1 MADTPTNAELAAEVV
16 GAVAAVRGAQ
26 GTVEQAATLLAS
38 HLGDPKAHGAE
49 TKVNILAAVPK
60 PVWDGKNLGFKND
73 DNSLSVPAVDLSG
86 PIGPKGEPG
95 LTPSHQWDGTKL
107 KFQNS
112 DGSWPAAGTEL
123 KSDSTAEAQEAATIA
138 AGAAERAS
146 SSELSVSA
154 NADIATQKASVA
166 STAADTATAKAQES
180 ATSATAAATSATAA
194 ATSAQN
200 AAKSASDAATSATLT
215 AASVDAV
222 TVQAGKAKTQADRAQ
237 TEADRAAAVAILAQE
252 GVTGLVAPGRGLG
265 ITTAGSLD
273 VDIAS
278 ETSIGGVQIATAAD
292 VASGVAG
299 EVPRV
304 LAVGSDALDAL
315 MPTMLIGSI
324 QTMLCADSYVPN
336 GTVPANGGEY
346 TQEQFREFY
355 DTYLAGGKLI
365 TCTYAAFAAQV
376 ALTGNCAKFA
386 LDTTSQKFKVPL
398 LKNGDSIT
406 QAASASELGKSYKA
420 GLPNVT
426 GTTGGVRSDNPAA
439 TTGAFSIPTP
449 GNAGQFAGVGSGGV
463 GYLGTMNF
471 NLSAG
476 NAIYRNDV
484 TTVLDEQ
491 VRLRHFVVLA
501 SAQNSASVFDWS
513 NYMAGLAGKAN
524 LDMDNM
530 TRTGTAKVANCGKP
544 SARAISV
551 AVPAYGSNTPAA
563 PASGAFKFGGVAS
576 AAGQYI
582 RLSRESY
589 TTDDIQWASA
599 GGQTLICTVAV
610 RKGDAVWIN
619 GNVPNNLAMTFIYD
633 EGAD

>member
-1 MADTPTNAELAAEVV
+1 MAGETPTTNAELAAEVV

-26 GTVEQAATLLAS
+26 GTVEQAATLLAN

-49 TKVNILAAVPK
+49 TKANILAAVPK

-95 LTPSHQWDGTKL
+95 LTPSHQWNGTKL
-107 KFQNS
+107 KFQNP
-112 DGSWPAAGTEL
+112 DGTWPAAGTEL

-200 AAKSASDAATSATLT
+200 AAKSASDAATNATLT

-222 TVQAGKAKTQADRAQ
+222 TAQAGKAKTQADRAQ
-237 TEADRAAAVAILAQE
+237 SEADRAAAVAILAQE

-273 VDIAS
+273 LDIAS

-299 EVPRV
+299 EVPKV
-304 LAVGSDALDAL
+304 LAVGSDALNTL

-324 QTMLCADSYVPN
+324 QTMLCTDTYVPN
-336 GTVPANGGEY
+336 GTVPADAAEY
-346 TQEQFREFY
+346 TREQFREFY
-355 DTYLAGGKLI
+355 DTYLVGGKLL

-386 LDTTSQKFKVPL
+386 LDTTAQKFKVPL

-406 QAASASELGKSYKA
+406 QAASAAELGKSVKA
-420 GLPNVT
+420 GLPNIEGWTGLVSSDGTLTGPFYKGAAVYGVT
-426 GTTGGVRSDNPAA
+426 GVSYSTNPGVYFGSNKAN
-439 TTGAFSIPTP
+439 TIY
-449 GNAGQFAGVGSGGV
+449 GNS
-463 GYLGTMNF
+463 
-471 NLSAG
+471 
-476 NAIYRNDV
+476 
-484 TTVLDEQ
+484 TTVTDEQ

-513 NYMAGLAGKAN
+513 NYMAGLAGKLNVDLSNITASGLSALFPSALGATGYQKFAN
-524 LDMDNM
+524 GLIIQWGYVSTNGTYSFPVAFPTGAVSLTFGRVSGANGVPGADSINASSFSYRSLD
-530 TRTGTAKVANCGKP
+530 VAN
-544 SARAISV
+544 
-551 AVPAYGSNTPAA
+551 VPACYMAIG
-563 PASGAFKFGGVAS
+563 
-576 AAGQYI
+576 Y
-582 RLSRESY
+582 
-589 TTDDIQWASA
+589 
-599 GGQTLICTVAV
+599 
-610 RKGDAVWIN
+610 
-619 GNVPNNLAMTFIYD
+619 
-633 EGAD
+633 

>member
-1 MADTPTNAELAAEVV
+1 MSVDKTPTGVVYTVTNGTAGQQYPLTFPYIKGADVKAYYVANGKQTVLTYGIQYTVEDQTLTALVALPVDAKLAIYRQTDLTQEIVWKDGQAVYTPDIMKADDKLTLIAQEIAADMSRTVKLTREEEAAGGKPEGVMQNIYGARDAAAASANVASNKAAE
-16 GAVAAVRGAQ
+16 AADSA
-26 GTVEQAATLLAS
+26 QAASEKADESAAS
-38 HLGDPKAHGAE
+38 
-49 TKVNILAAVPK
+49 AAA
-60 PVWDGKNLGFKND
+60 
-73 DNSLSVPAVDLSG
+73 SAQS
-86 PIGPKGEPG
+86 
-95 LTPSHQWDGTKL
+95 
-107 KFQNS
+107 
-112 DGSWPAAGTEL
+112 AANAYAASEGMAPRM
-123 KSDSTAEAQEAATIA
+123 DAAEAKNTQQDTRLD
-138 AGAAERAS
+138 AAEQGI
-146 SSELSVSA
+146 SA
-154 NADIATQKASVA
+154 I
-166 STAADTATAKAQES
+166 
-180 ATSATAAATSATAA
+180 
-194 ATSAQN
+194 
-200 AAKSASDAATSATLT
+200 SATLIGSVLSIT
-215 AASVDAV
+215 AA
-222 TVQAGKAKTQADRAQ
+222 
-237 TEADRAAAVAILAQE
+237 E
-252 GVTGLVAPGRGLG
+252 G
-265 ITTAGSLD
+265 
-273 VDIAS
+273 
-278 ETSIGGVQIATAAD
+278 
-292 VASGVAG
+292 
-299 EVPRV
+299 
-304 LAVGSDALDAL
+304 
-315 MPTMLIGSI
+315 
-324 QTMLCADSYVPN
+324 YVPN
-336 GTVPANGGEY
+336 GTVPADAAEY
-346 TQEQFREFY
+346 TREQFREFY
-355 DTYLAGGKLI
+355 DTYLVGGKLL

-386 LDTTSQKFKVPL
+386 LDKDAQKFKVPL
-398 LKNGDSIT
+398 VKNGDSIT
-406 QAASASELGKSYKA
+406 QAASAAELGKSVKA

>member
-1 MADTPTNAELAAEVV
+1 MVDNKTAHLA
-16 GAVAAVRGAQ
+16 
-26 GTVEQAATLLAS
+26 LPL
-38 HLGDPKAHGAE
+38 P
-49 TKVNILAAVPK
+49 
-60 PVWDGKNLGFKND
+60 
-73 DNSLSVPAVDLSG
+73 DLSNMQDEDV
-86 PIGPKGEPG
+86 PRIGRAMSMLDAHAQQVDSALRG
-95 LTPSHQWDGTKL
+95 LDSALESQGRDVEGL
-107 KFQNS
+107 KA
-112 DGSWPAAGTEL
+112 GS
-123 KSDSTAEAQEAATIA
+123 Q
-138 AGAAERAS
+138 
-146 SSELSVSA
+146 
-154 NADIATQKASVA
+154 
-166 STAADTATAKAQES
+166 
-180 ATSATAAATSATAA
+180 
-194 ATSAQN
+194 
-200 AAKSASDAATSATLT
+200 
-215 AASVDAV
+215 
-222 TVQAGKAKTQADRAQ
+222 VQAGSLEALARALETEKTERS
-237 TEADRAAAVAILAQE
+237 EADEAASAKLQVLT
-252 GVTGLVAPGRGLG
+252 TGQDDLGQRVDALGETSADHGTRMDAAEQG
-265 ITTAGSLD
+265 ITAIST
-273 VDIAS
+273 
-278 ETSIGGVQIATAAD
+278 T
-292 VASGVAG
+292 
-299 EVPRV
+299 
-304 LAVGSDALDAL
+304 
-315 MPTMLIGSI
+315 LIGSV
-324 QTMLCADSYVPN
+324 MSVMAAEGYVPN
-336 GTVPANGGEY
+336 GAVPADAAEY
-346 TQEQFREFY
+346 TREQFREFY
-355 DTYLAGGKLI
+355 DTYLVGGKLL

-386 LDTTSQKFKVPL
+386 LDKDAQKFKVPL

-406 QAASASELGKSYKA
+406 QAASAAELGKSVKA